1 MVTLKIKGT
10 VIKQKGSYQ
19 AVADSLNYLILNFVF
34 SEEWKECDHIVI
46 STTNRAN
53 PDLGYNQIIT
63 GSSYT
68 VPGAMITVPGFT
80 LGLVGYDSEDNVKI
94 TSQRYEIAVK
104 AAGFDSEKAE
114 PSAAEKSAFD
124 QAINDLNS
132 AKSGV
137 NYVHIRYAD
146 TVPTADDDMK
156 ESISDYMGVYCG
168 TSKTAPTAYGEY
180 KWHKIKGEQGE
191 RGLQGVQG
199 IQGIQG
205 VKGDKGDTGSQG
217 IQGVQGEKGDKGDTG
232 AKGDKGD
239 KGDAFTYSDFTAEQ
253 LAALKGDKGDKGLQ
267 GEKGDKGDKGDKG
280 EQGDPFTYADF
291 TPAQLAALKGEK
303 GERGEQGVQGVP
315 GEKGDKGDK
324 GDKGEQ
330 GEPGLKNLVDGTA
343 TGSLRTLGSI
353 AEDSTYKLGEHS
365 LAEGRETKAS
375 GWSSHAEGYRTKAS
389 EMLSHAEGHQTI
401 ASAQVAHAEGDV
413 TQASGIASH
422 AEGTGTIASGDSS
435 HAEGLYAQA
444 TAMCQHV
451 QGRYNILDETS
462 DQSEYGTYAH
472 IVGNGTSDSN
482 RSNAHTL
489 DWGGNAWFAGDVESA
504 TGGKMSEKANKTYVD
519 TAIANAITTTLST
532 EV

>member
-63 GSSYT
+63 GTSYT
-68 VPGAMITVPGFT
+68 VPGKMITVPGFT

-232 AKGDKGD
+232 AKGDKG
-239 KGDAFTYSDFTAEQ
+239 EQ
-253 LAALKGDKGDKGLQ
+253 GDK
-267 GEKGDKGDKGDKG
+267 
-280 EQGDPFTYADF
+280 GDPFTYADF

-303 GERGEQGVQGVP
+303 GEKGEQGVQGVQ

-330 GEPGLKNLVDGTA
+330 GEPGASASTAKPLMDGTVA
-343 TGSLRTLGSI
+343 VGTSTAFARGDHRHPTDTSRAADSEVVHLTG
-353 AEDSTYKLGEHS
+353 
-365 LAEGRETKAS
+365 
-375 GWSSHAEGYRTKAS
+375 
-389 EMLSHAEGHQTI
+389 
-401 ASAQVAHAEGDV
+401 
-413 TQASGIASH
+413 
-422 AEGTGTIASGDSS
+422 
-435 HAEGLYAQA
+435 
-444 TAMCQHV
+444 
-451 QGRYNILDETS
+451 DETITGVKVFKIIKFPVG
-462 DQSEYGTYAH
+462 DEYISLEGIMSPETLAPCLTVNRNMVVTTDYAFSH
-472 IVGNGTSDSN
+472 YVFKENGKGLSTNDYTTAEKNKLAAFDS
-482 RSNAHTL
+482 A
-489 DWGGNAWFAGDVESA
+489 DKYA
-504 TGGKMSEKANKTYVD
+504 KKTYVD

>member
-1 MVTLKIKGT
+1 MVTLKVKGT

-19 AVADSLNYLILNFVF
+19 AVADSLNYLILDFVF

-63 GSSYT
+63 GTSYT
-68 VPGAMITVPGFT
+68 VPGKMITVPGFT

-114 PSAAEKSAFD
+114 PTASEKSAFD

-217 IQGVQGEKGDKGDTG
+217 IQGVQGEKGDKGD
-232 AKGDKGD
+232 
-239 KGDAFTYSDFTAEQ
+239 AFTYSDFTAEQ
-253 LAALKGDKGDKGLQ
+253 LAV
-267 GEKGDKGDKGDKG
+267 
-280 EQGDPFTYADF
+280 
-291 TPAQLAALKGEK
+291 LKGEI
-303 GERGEQGVQGVP
+303 GRASCRERV
-315 GEKGDKGDK
+315 
-324 GDKGEQ
+324 
-330 GEPGLKNLVDGTA
+330 
-343 TGSLRTLGSI
+343 
-353 AEDSTYKLGEHS
+353 
-365 LAEGRETKAS
+365 
-375 GWSSHAEGYRTKAS
+375 
-389 EMLSHAEGHQTI
+389 
-401 ASAQVAHAEGDV
+401 
-413 TQASGIASH
+413 
-422 AEGTGTIASGDSS
+422 
-435 HAEGLYAQA
+435 
-444 TAMCQHV
+444 
-451 QGRYNILDETS
+451 
-462 DQSEYGTYAH
+462 
-472 IVGNGTSDSN
+472 
-482 RSNAHTL
+482 
-489 DWGGNAWFAGDVESA
+489 
-504 TGGKMSEKANKTYVD
+504 
-519 TAIANAITTTLST
+519 
-532 EV
+532 

>member
-46 STTNRAN
+46 SSTNRAN

-114 PSAAEKSAFD
+114 PTASEKSAFD

-217 IQGVQGEKGDKGDTG
+217 IQGVQGEKGDKGD
-232 AKGDKGD
+232 
-239 KGDAFTYSDFTAEQ
+239 
-253 LAALKGDKGDKGLQ
+253 
-267 GEKGDKGDKGDKG
+267 KGDKG
-280 EQGDPFTYADF
+280 EPGASASTAKPLMDGTVAVGTSTAFARGDHRHPTDTSRAADSEVVHLTGDEEIF
-291 TPAQLAALKGEK
+291 GLKQFSAGINVGLLE
-303 GERGEQGVQGVP
+303 P
-315 GEKGDKGDK
+315 CILTGDK
-324 GDKGEQ
+324 
-330 GEPGLKNLVDGTA
+330 LGTVLRFNGQNVA
-343 TGSLRTLGSI
+343 T
-353 AEDSTYKLGEHS
+353 
-365 LAEGRETKAS
+365 
-375 GWSSHAEGYRTKAS
+375 
-389 EMLSHAEGHQTI
+389 Q
-401 ASAQVAHAEGDV
+401 
-413 TQASGIASH
+413 
-422 AEGTGTIASGDSS
+422 
-435 HAEGLYAQA
+435 
-444 TAMCQHV
+444 
-451 QGRYNILDETS
+451 N
-462 DQSEYGTYAH
+462 
-472 IVGNGTSDSN
+472 
-482 RSNAHTL
+482 
-489 DWGGNAWFAGDVESA
+489 
-504 TGGKMSEKANKTYVD
+504 YVN
-519 TAIANAITTTLST
+519 TAIANAITTMLST

>member
-1 MVTLKIKGT
+1 MVTLKVKGT

-19 AVADSLNYLILNFVF
+19 AVADSLNYLILDFVF

-63 GSSYT
+63 GTSYT

-146 TVPTADDDMK
+146 TVPTADGDMK

-239 KGDAFTYSDFTAEQ
+239 KGEQ
-253 LAALKGDKGDKGLQ
+253 GVK
-267 GEKGDKGDKGDKG
+267 
-280 EQGDPFTYADF
+280 GDPFTYADF
-291 TPAQLAALKGEK
+291 TPAQLAALKG
-303 GERGEQGVQGVP
+303 
-315 GEKGDKGDK
+315 DKGDK

-330 GEPGLKNLVDGTA
+330 GEQGVQGVQGEKGDKGEPGKDGVDGTSVDESDLVHK
-343 TGSLRTLGSI
+343 TG
-353 AEDSTYKLGEHS
+353 H
-365 LAEGRETKAS
+365 ETIVGDK
-375 GWSSHAEGYRTKAS
+375 TF
-389 EMLSHAEGHQTI
+389 
-401 ASAQVAHAEGDV
+401 EGDL
-413 TQASGIASH
+413 S
-422 AEGTGTIASGDSS
+422 
-435 HAEGLYAQA
+435 L
-444 TAMCQHV
+444 
-451 QGRYNILDETS
+451 YNIAFGCEIIL
-462 DQSEYGTYAH
+462 GVKF
-472 IVGNGTSDSN
+472 VGSKTNPRLTVNGKN
-482 RSNAHTL
+482 
-489 DWGGNAWFAGDVESA
+489 VA
-504 TGGKMSEKANKTYVD
+504 TENYVD

>member
-19 AVADSLNYLILNFVF
+19 AVADSLNYLILDFVF

-63 GSSYT
+63 GTSYT
-68 VPGAMITVPGFT
+68 VPGKMITVPGFT

-114 PSAAEKSAFD
+114 PTASEKSAFD

-132 AKSGV
+132 AKNGV

-146 TVPTADDDMK
+146 KMPAADSDLK
-156 ESISDYMGVYCG
+156 EAAGDYMGIYCG

-217 IQGVQGEKGDKGDTG
+217 IQGVQGEKGDKGDNGLQG
-232 AKGDKGD
+232 AKGDKG
-239 KGDAFTYSDFTAEQ
+239 EQ
-253 LAALKGDKGDKGLQ
+253 GDKGDK
-267 GEKGDKGDKGDKG
+267 
-280 EQGDPFTYADF
+280 GDPFTYADF

-303 GERGEQGVQGVP
+303 GEKGEQGVQGVQ
-315 GEKGDKGDK
+315 GEKGEKGDK

-330 GEPGLKNLVDGTA
+330 GEPGASASTAKPLMDGTA
-343 TGSLRTLGSI
+343 AVGTSTAFARGDHRHPTDTSRAADSEVVHLTGDEEILGLKQFSAGI
-353 AEDSTYKLGEHS
+353 NVGLLEPCILTGDKLGTVLRFNGQNVATQNYVARDYVAKENGKGLS
-365 LAEGRETKAS
+365 TNDYTTAEKNKLVAFD
-375 GWSSHAEGYRTKAS
+375 
-389 EMLSHAEGHQTI
+389 
-401 ASAQVAHAEGDV
+401 SADK
-413 TQASGIASH
+413 
-422 AEGTGTIASGDSS
+422 
-435 HAEGLYAQA
+435 YA
-444 TAMCQHV
+444 
-451 QGRYNILDETS
+451 
-462 DQSEYGTYAH
+462 
-472 IVGNGTSDSN
+472 
-482 RSNAHTL
+482 
-489 DWGGNAWFAGDVESA
+489 
-504 TGGKMSEKANKTYVD
+504 KKTYVD
-519 TAIANAITTTLST
+519 TAIANAITTMLST

>member
-1 MVTLKIKGT
+1 MVTLKVKGT
-10 VIKQKGSYQ
+10 VVKQKGSYQ
-19 AVADSLNYLILNFVF
+19 AVADSLNYLILDFVF

-63 GSSYT
+63 GTSYT
-68 VPGAMITVPGFT
+68 VPGKMITVPGFT

-114 PSAAEKSAFD
+114 PTASEKSAFD

-232 AKGDKGD
+232 AKGDKGA
-239 KGDAFTYSDFTAEQ
+239 AFTYSDFTAEQ
-253 LAALKGDKGDKGLQ
+253 LAALKG
-267 GEKGDKGDKGDKG
+267 EKGDKGDKG
-280 EQGDPFTYADF
+280 
-291 TPAQLAALKGEK
+291 
-303 GERGEQGVQGVP
+303 
-315 GEKGDKGDK
+315 
-324 GDKGEQ
+324 
-330 GEPGLKNLVDGTA
+330 EPGKDGVDGTSVDESNLVHK
-343 TGSLRTLGSI
+343 TGQETIVGDKTFEGDLVLYNMAFGCEITLGANI
-353 AEDSTYKLGEHS
+353 AGSKTNPRLTANGKN
-365 LAEGRETKAS
+365 
-375 GWSSHAEGYRTKAS
+375 
-389 EMLSHAEGHQTI
+389 
-401 ASAQVAHAEGDV
+401 VATE
-413 TQASGIASH
+413 
-422 AEGTGTIASGDSS
+422 
-435 HAEGLYAQA
+435 
-444 TAMCQHV
+444 
-451 QGRYNILDETS
+451 N
-462 DQSEYGTYAH
+462 
-472 IVGNGTSDSN
+472 
-482 RSNAHTL
+482 
-489 DWGGNAWFAGDVESA
+489 
-504 TGGKMSEKANKTYVD
+504 YVD

>member
-63 GSSYT
+63 GTSYT
-68 VPGAMITVPGFT
+68 VPGKMITVPGFT

-146 TVPTADDDMK
+146 TVPTADGDMK

-217 IQGVQGEKGDKGDTG
+217 IQGVQGEKG
-232 AKGDKGD
+232 
-239 KGDAFTYSDFTAEQ
+239 E
-253 LAALKGDKGDKGLQ
+253 
-267 GEKGDKGDKGDKG
+267 
-280 EQGDPFTYADF
+280 
-291 TPAQLAALKGEK
+291 
-303 GERGEQGVQGVP
+303 
-315 GEKGDKGDK
+315 KGDK

-330 GEPGLKNLVDGTA
+330 GEPGASASTAKPLMDGTA
-343 TGSLRTLGSI
+343 AIGTSTAFARGDHRHPTDTSR
-353 AEDSTYKLGEHS
+353 AADSEVVH
-365 LAEGRETKAS
+365 LAG
-375 GWSSHAEGYRTKAS
+375 
-389 EMLSHAEGHQTI
+389 
-401 ASAQVAHAEGDV
+401 
-413 TQASGIASH
+413 
-422 AEGTGTIASGDSS
+422 
-435 HAEGLYAQA
+435 
-444 TAMCQHV
+444 
-451 QGRYNILDETS
+451 DETITGVKVLEIIKFPVG
-462 DQSEYGTYAH
+462 DEYISLEGIMSPETLAPCLTVNRNMVVTTDYAFSH
-472 IVGNGTSDSN
+472 YVFKENGKGLSTNDYTTAEKNKLAAFDS
-482 RSNAHTL
+482 A
-489 DWGGNAWFAGDVESA
+489 DKYA
-504 TGGKMSEKANKTYVD
+504 KKTYVD

>member
-1 MVTLKIKGT
+1 MVTLKVKGT

-19 AVADSLNYLILNFVF
+19 AVADSLNYLILDFVF

-46 STTNRAN
+46 STTNRADE
-53 PDLGYNQIIT
+53 DLGYNQIIT
-63 GSSYT
+63 GTSYT

-114 PSAAEKSAFD
+114 PTAAEKSAFD

-146 TVPTADDDMK
+146 TVPTADGDMK

-199 IQGIQG
+199 IQGVQG
-205 VKGDKGDTGSQG
+205 V
-217 IQGVQGEKGDKGDTG
+217 
-232 AKGDKGD
+232 

-253 LAALKGDKGDKGLQ
+253 LAALKG
-267 GEKGDKGDKGDKG
+267 EKGDKGEPGASVDETQLVHKTGDEEIDGYKNFKKPLVSMFG
-280 EQGDPFTYADF
+280 YRVNDGTEVISFLMTGT
-291 TPAQLAALKGEK
+291 E
-303 GERGEQGVQGVP
+303 
-315 GEKGDKGDK
+315 
-324 GDKGEQ
+324 
-330 GEPGLKNLVDGTA
+330 GEPLA
-343 TGSLRTLGSI
+343 TIRTDNGSLTVGYNRGTKNNKTIVG
-353 AEDSTYKLGEHS
+353 AKLNGEF
-365 LAEGRETKAS
+365 L
-375 GWSSHAEGYRTKAS
+375 AS
-389 EMLSHAEGHQTI
+389 E
-401 ASAQVAHAEGDV
+401 
-413 TQASGIASH
+413 
-422 AEGTGTIASGDSS
+422 
-435 HAEGLYAQA
+435 
-444 TAMCQHV
+444 
-451 QGRYNILDETS
+451 
-462 DQSEYGTYAH
+462 
-472 IVGNGTSDSN
+472 
-482 RSNAHTL
+482 
-489 DWGGNAWFAGDVESA
+489 
-504 TGGKMSEKANKTYVD
+504 TYVD

>member
-1 MVTLKIKGT
+1 MVTLKVKGT

-19 AVADSLNYLILNFVF
+19 AVADSLNYLILDFVF

-46 STTNRAN
+46 STTNRADE
-53 PDLGYNQIIT
+53 DLGYNQIIS
-63 GSSYT
+63 GNSYT

-114 PSAAEKSAFD
+114 PTAAEKSAFD

-146 TVPTADDDMK
+146 TVPVADDDMK

-217 IQGVQGEKGDKGDTG
+217 IQGVQGEKGDKGDKGEPG

-239 KGDAFTYSDFTAEQ
+239 PFTYSDFTAEQ
-253 LAALKGDKGDKGLQ
+253 LAALKG
-267 GEKGDKGDKGDKG
+267 EKGDKG
-280 EQGDPFTYADF
+280 
-291 TPAQLAALKGEK
+291 
-303 GERGEQGVQGVP
+303 
-315 GEKGDKGDK
+315 
-324 GDKGEQ
+324 
-330 GEPGLKNLVDGTA
+330 EPGASVDETQFVHK
-343 TGSLRTLGSI
+343 TGDETIGGKKTFSGSI
-353 AEDSTYKLGEHS
+353 KLYSASGNAEIVGGENDVMYLNASYIQIYGTKSTYVRLNG
-365 LAEGRETKAS
+365 
-375 GWSSHAEGYRTKAS
+375 
-389 EMLSHAEGHQTI
+389 
-401 ASAQVAHAEGDV
+401 VA
-413 TQASGIASH
+413 
-422 AEGTGTIASGDSS
+422 
-435 HAEGLYAQA
+435 
-444 TAMCQHV
+444 
-451 QGRYNILDETS
+451 NP
-462 DQSEYGTYAH
+462 
-472 IVGNGTSDSN
+472 VGFND
-482 RSNAHTL
+482 A
-489 DWGGNAWFAGDVESA
+489 
-504 TGGKMSEKANKTYVD
+504 ANKSYVD
-519 TAIANAITTTLST
+519 NSIKSAITTTLST

>member
-1 MVTLKIKGT
+1 MVTLKVKGT

-19 AVADSLNYLILNFVF
+19 AVADSLNYLILDFVF

-114 PSAAEKSAFD
+114 PTASEKSAFD

-146 TVPTADDDMK
+146 QAPAADTDMK

-253 LAALKGDKGDKGLQ
+253 LAALKGDKGDKG
-267 GEKGDKGDKGDKG
+267 DKG
-280 EQGDPFTYADF
+280 EPGASVDETKLVHKTGDETITGVKVFEIIKF
-291 TPAQLAALKGEK
+291 PAGDEYTSLEGRVSVETMQPCLAVNGDILATIDYVSSHYVAKDGSKGLSTNDYTTAEKNKLAAFDNAD
-303 GERGEQGVQGVP
+303 Q
-315 GEKGDKGDK
+315 
-324 GDKGEQ
+324 
-330 GEPGLKNLVDGTA
+330 
-343 TGSLRTLGSI
+343 
-353 AEDSTYKLGEHS
+353 
-365 LAEGRETKAS
+365 
-375 GWSSHAEGYRTKAS
+375 
-389 EMLSHAEGHQTI
+389 
-401 ASAQVAHAEGDV
+401 
-413 TQASGIASH
+413 
-422 AEGTGTIASGDSS
+422 
-435 HAEGLYAQA
+435 YA
-444 TAMCQHV
+444 
-451 QGRYNILDETS
+451 
-462 DQSEYGTYAH
+462 
-472 IVGNGTSDSN
+472 
-482 RSNAHTL
+482 
-489 DWGGNAWFAGDVESA
+489 
-504 TGGKMSEKANKTYVD
+504 KKTYVD

>member
-114 PSAAEKSAFD
+114 PTASEKSAFD

-146 TVPTADDDMK
+146 TVPTADGDMK

-217 IQGVQGEKGDKGDTG
+217 IQGVQGEKGDKGD
-232 AKGDKGD
+232 
-239 KGDAFTYSDFTAEQ
+239 
-253 LAALKGDKGDKGLQ
+253 
-267 GEKGDKGDKGDKG
+267 KGDKG
-280 EQGDPFTYADF
+280 E
-291 TPAQLAALKGEK
+291 
-303 GERGEQGVQGVP
+303 P
-315 GEKGDKGDK
+315 GASASTT
-324 GDKGEQ
+324 
-330 GEPGLKNLVDGTA
+330 EPLMDGTA
-343 TGSLRTLGSI
+343 AVGTSTAFARGDHRHPTDTSRATDSEVVHLTGDEEIFGLKQFRDGIEVGPGVLGSCI
-353 AEDSTYKLGEHS
+353 L
-365 LAEGRETKAS
+365 
-375 GWSSHAEGYRTKAS
+375 SSDKFAKF
-389 EMLSHAEGHQTI
+389 LTI
-401 ASAQVAHAEGDV
+401 NGQNAA
-413 TQASGIASH
+413 TQS
-422 AEGTGTIASGDSS
+422 
-435 HAEGLYAQA
+435 
-444 TAMCQHV
+444 
-451 QGRYNILDETS
+451 
-462 DQSEYGTYAH
+462 
-472 IVGNGTSDSN
+472 
-482 RSNAHTL
+482 
-489 DWGGNAWFAGDVESA
+489 
-504 TGGKMSEKANKTYVD
+504 YVD

>member
-1 MVTLKIKGT
+1 MVTLKVKGT

-19 AVADSLNYLILNFVF
+19 AVADSLNYLILDFVF

-63 GSSYT
+63 GTSYT
-68 VPGAMITVPGFT
+68 VPGKMITVPGFT

-114 PSAAEKSAFD
+114 PTASEKSAFD

-253 LAALKGDKGDKGLQ
+253 LAALKGDKGDKGDNGLQ
-267 GEKGDKGDKGDKG
+267 GEKGDKGDK
-280 EQGDPFTYADF
+280 GDPFTYADF

-303 GERGEQGVQGVP
+303 GEKGEQGVQGVQ

-324 GDKGEQ
+324 G
-330 GEPGLKNLVDGTA
+330 EPGKDGVDGTSVDESNFVHK
-343 TGSLRTLGSI
+343 TG
-353 AEDSTYKLGEHS
+353 
-365 LAEGRETKAS
+365 
-375 GWSSHAEGYRTKAS
+375 
-389 EMLSHAEGHQTI
+389 
-401 ASAQVAHAEGDV
+401 
-413 TQASGIASH
+413 
-422 AEGTGTIASGDSS
+422 
-435 HAEGLYAQA
+435 
-444 TAMCQHV
+444 
-451 QGRYNILDETS
+451 DET
-462 DQSEYGTYAH
+462 
-472 IVGNGTSDSN
+472 IVGEKTFKSSFKIGDERFSQITVGVS
-482 RSNAHTL
+482 L
-489 DWGGNAWFAGDVESA
+489 DKLIVDNKLVA
-504 TGGKMSEKANKTYVD
+504 TENYVD
-519 TAIANAITTTLST
+519 TAIKNAITATLSKG
-532 EV
+532 V